1 MRIDRLMLNYPMVE
15 FSWTQFVENTKI
27 NRNRD
32 LPVALCSSI
41 MQAIVEKAGKYFTG
55 TALTQFSGENVKYL
69 DSNNA
74 NAQTK
79 KHLEALA
86 IYKGYILI
94 SDSGTIGRVTYAL
107 NMHDGHVATNNL
119 IRIVIEDE
127 YLWGYVYQ
135 FLKSDIGQSLML
147 KHSNGTDQGHLEP
160 EVIAEVPIPI
170 PKDESRVK
178 VIGWAVLDSIER
190 LEESIERS
198 QAATDLGKS
207 LLGVVQN

>member
-1 MRIDRLMLNYPMVE
+1 M
-15 FSWTQFVENTKI
+15 
-27 NRNRD
+27 
-32 LPVALCSSI
+32 
-41 MQAIVEKAGKYFTG
+41 EKAGKYFAG
-55 TALTQFSGENVKYL
+55 TALTQLSGENVKYL

-86 IYKGYILI
+86 IYKGYILV
-94 SDSGTIGRVTYAL
+94 SDSGTIGRVTYVL

-127 YLWGYVYQ
+127 HLRGYVYQ
-135 FLKSDIGQSLML
+135 FLRSDIGQSLML
-147 KHSNGTDQGHLEP
+147 KHAHGINQGRLEP

-170 PKDESRVK
+170 PKDESKVK
-178 VIGWAVLDSIER
+178 VIGQAVLD
-190 LEESIERS
+190 SIERS

-207 LLGVVQN
+207 LLGVEN